1 MSHHKTNIRLS
12 QAIALRIVL
21 DQPADAYCGYS
32 IRVLKFY
39 SHVCELPHRR
49 ESSQPGGAM
58 TNSPRRQASVFM
70 SYAMPNSIKT
80 TISMIGTPI
89 NHKRIGI
96 CYPFR
101 YGSGVQRIDT
111 EAVPGTPS

>member
-1 MSHHKTNIRLS
+1 MGREWQLPSDFVVRYGSL
-12 QAIALRIVL
+12 IVGEL
-21 DQPADAYCGYS
+21 AYCRYS
-32 IRVLKFY
+32 IRVLKFC
-39 SHVCELPHRR
+39 SNLCELPHRR

-58 TNSPRRQASVFM
+58 TNSRRRQASTFM

-80 TISMIGTPI
+80 TISMIGMPI

-101 YGSGVQRIDT
+101 YGSGIQRIDT

>member
-1 MSHHKTNIRLS
+1 
-12 QAIALRIVL
+12 
-21 DQPADAYCGYS
+21 
-32 IRVLKFY
+32 
-39 SHVCELPHRR
+39 
-49 ESSQPGGAM
+49 
-58 TNSPRRQASVFM
+58 VFM

-101 YGSGVQRIDT
+101 YSSGIQRIDT